1 MGQLYNIQRRVI
13 CLAGMRL
20 ATLLESAAFPRG
32 WRRSDRLRWDERV
45 PWFLEGRVSILFTFQ
60 SFKFPSFHSMQW
72 INRDSFED
80 RTILILIPNLFFI
93 FHRFNDYWCGLDC
106 LQNIEHPPR
115 RGEQVYSNHNPG
127 PEEQYTAGG
136 FDTPGARRGRD
147 PSRFNFSQRGYWV
160 PFTLRTHGS
169 YSRDKYLLDISLVFE
184 ARICREKERERERE
198 IPSERMDHT
207 IYATLNRL
215 ELFNAI
221 VLASGNYRTSSSHS
235 LENHFNEYFIL
246 TI

>member
-1 MGQLYNIQRRVI
+1 
-13 CLAGMRL
+13 
-20 ATLLESAAFPRG
+20 
-32 WRRSDRLRWDERV
+32 
-45 PWFLEGRVSILFTFQ
+45 
-60 SFKFPSFHSMQW
+60 MQW

-198 IPSERMDHT
+198 RFHRREWT
-207 IYATLNRL
+207 IRFTQRW
-215 ELFNAI
+215 I
-221 VLASGNYRTSSSHS
+221 VLNYSTRSCSPRAIIARALLTHWKI
-235 LENHFNEYFIL
+235 IL
-246 TI
+246 TSILYWPFNSGILPFFFSPASVFTRILRLSFYDLYVQYWGGIYI